1 MCLCVCVGFESL
13 ASCFSGRIL
22 ENGKTLSS
30 IGFKSGNTVH
40 LVVKNPSAAAPA
52 TSTPAAAAPPLGGM
66 GGLGAMFGGANPVC
80 ESDLFLFFEGIS
92 TIFKC
97 CLLLPSLSCSR
108 YPCAPTLDACPRK
121 AQPFTCT
128 WRWLDTAQEPLPY
141 SRYFDSHP
149 ALSPLSASFF

>member
-1 MCLCVCVGFESL
+1 M
-13 ASCFSGRIL
+13 
-22 ENGKTLSS
+22 
-30 IGFKSGNTVH
+30 
-40 LVVKNPSAAAPA
+40 VKNPSAAEPA

-92 TIFKC
+92 TISSVVSS
-97 CLLLPSLSCSR
+97 CLLSR
-108 YPCAPTLDACPRK
+108 VPVTRAPQLFDACPRK

-141 SRYFDSHP
+141 SRYFDSHS